1 MELVC
6 FFSLQFFLFLF
17 TVQRN
22 GKIQDNNE
30 ILPTPITIIAWLHAV
45 SMDLPDNDSC
55 VFYVL
60 SPLEYSWDMV
70 RHICG
75 YRNRFEFFRYK
86 QVRNSRGSFR
96 SGSPSRSD
104 SLSVPTG
111 VVLQTIPEEYGRSG
125 RELSVFDY
133 LLFIS
138 HHQNVWQT
146 FPPFEAD
153 LRNFP

>member
-1 MELVC
+1 MSRLTFTTISLRHRLMSGRGTSHSRPSV
-6 FFSLQFFLFLF
+6 FFSLQFFFLFLF

-22 GKIQDNNE
+22 GKIWDNNE

-111 VVLQTIPEEYGRSG
+111 VVLHR
-125 RELSVFDY
+125 
-133 LLFIS
+133 
-138 HHQNVWQT
+138 
-146 FPPFEAD
+146 
-153 LRNFP
+153 